1 MAVARKGEA
10 HMERAFSFPAAQCIL
25 PGATKTRLWEVR
37 MRAAGR

>member
-10 HMERAFSFPAAQCIL
+10 HVERAFSFSPAERIL
-25 PGATKTRLWEVR
+25 PVATKTRLWEVR

>member
-10 HMERAFSFPAAQCIL
+10 HVERAFSFPAAERIL
-25 PGATKTRLWEVR
+25 PGATKPRPWKVR